1 MAKTTF
7 KNDMVVTGTL
17 DIRGGVKATLGA
29 ATAAAGAAT
38 LASRQ
43 GKITSE
49 ALTTAQNLFYT
60 LTITNTAVAAADI
73 VMASLANGT
82 NSAGTP
88 VITSVTP
95 GAGSIVIVVQNMHA
109 TAVALNG
116 TLVISFQVL
125 KAA

>member
-7 KNDMVVTGTL
+7 KNDVIVTGTL
-17 DIRGGVKATLGA
+17 DVKGGVKAALGA
-29 ATAAAGAAT
+29 AAATAGAAT
-38 LASRQ
+38 LAARQ

-82 NSAGTP
+82 NTAGTP